1 VMADGPRLIKL
12 PASVFA
18 APNKAGQAAQAT
30 DSARRK
36 CWPDQKYIVKLPSAE
51 EMEALRQ
58 RRAAAGVKI
67 GSLPA
72 HQPKAK
78 KAVASKPAPVVVVSK
93 EDQLSLK
100 QSAEVKKGGASIK
113 VPTAAAIEALKRRR
127 AAAAEQAAASK
138 KVRPAA
144 VRTDGLVDHCAL
156 AREATVRA
164 KQAAHLNALSPK
176 PAANQGRKA
185 TEAEVFNGF
194 LRNAPKANPEMEAK
208 KAAEAAARAEEQTIL
223 RQRRAEAARASQSSG
238 MSVNKLS
245 AEQMEAL
252 KRRKEAAAK
261 PTATKQ
267 VAAAPV
273 TQQPVDAAL
282 KRRRAEAAKTNG
294 GSGATVKKPTAE
306 QMAALK
312 QRRAAANKTAPAKK
326 APEGNMSTYEKLQAR
341 KVETKATTPKAN
353 GGLMTAAAKRQAE
366 EALEGDLRS
375 ILSKK
380 QKK

>member
-1 VMADGPRLIKL
+1 MMADEPKLIKL
-12 PASVFA
+12 PASVFE
-18 APNKAGQAAQAT
+18 APTQAGQAAQAT
-30 DSARRK
+30 NSARRK

-78 KAVASKPAPVVVVSK
+78 KVASKPAPAVVVSK

-127 AAAAEQAAASK
+127 AAAAEQAAAAK

-185 TEAEVFNGF
+185 TEAEVFHGF

-208 KAAEAAARAEEQTIL
+208 KAAEAAARAEEQVIL

-238 MSVNKLS
+238 MSVKKLS

-261 PTATKQ
+261 PAANKQ
-267 VAAAPV
+267 VVAAPV

-326 APEGNMSTYEKLQAR
+326 APDGNMSTYEKLQAR
-341 KVETKATTPKAN
+341 KQETKVTTLQSD
-353 GGLMTAAAKRQAE
+353 GGLMSAAAKRQAE